1 MKLWESI
8 HRIDEMA
15 FRRKAIIDKLRG
27 LQPQINSHI
36 LKIIVYPDSQ
46 EVPNWKHELGDWGND
61 LTRMFLRTAMGK
73 QRPMGFKMAWQHLYE
88 EPFGG
93 VEQPVLLLHLGQIE
107 HEYQR
112 PIAKQ
117 PEQIMAELTAFLRS
131 FCQQI
136 GTGQLV
142 HPIVDSWSPEPVP
155 TPQPHAAE
163 A

>member
-15 FRRKAIIDKLRG
+15 FRRKAIIDKLRA

-36 LKIIVYPDSQ
+36 LKIIAYPDSQ
-46 EVPNWKHELGDWGND
+46 EVPHWKHELGAWGND

-93 VEQPVLLLHLGQIE
+93 VEQRVLQLHLGQIE
-107 HEYQR
+107 HDYQR
-112 PIAKQ
+112 PISNQ
-117 PEQIMAELTAFLRS
+117 PAQIMAELTAFLRS

-142 HPIVDSWSPEPVP
+142 HPIVDSWNPEPVP
-155 TPQPHAAE
+155 TRQPQAAE
-163 A
+163 V